1 MTHVSAVVEVGAT
14 SRTHEAAVE
23 VEATLTPQTEAVLS
37 MSDRPFH
44 FLAVMANINRYQ
56 KNVLPLELCSRPNWC
71 SCPRC
76 VAVRD
81 GVAVGDV

>member
-37 MSDRPFH
+37 MSDRPFPS
-44 FLAVMANINRYQ
+44 RYG
-56 KNVLPLELCSRPNWC
+56 KYVIVIKKMYYR
-71 SCPRC
+71 
-76 VAVRD
+76 
-81 GVAVGDV
+81 